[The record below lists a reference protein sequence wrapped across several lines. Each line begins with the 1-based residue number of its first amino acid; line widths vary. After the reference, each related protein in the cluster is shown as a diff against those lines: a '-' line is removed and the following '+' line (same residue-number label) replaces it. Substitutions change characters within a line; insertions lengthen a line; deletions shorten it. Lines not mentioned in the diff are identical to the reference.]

1 MIKDNGFENTSGNG
15 ELEDELLEA
24 LNKKGLLPTDE
35 ENAQES
41 ADTLKMPAMPKL
53 PDMPADAEETD
64 DEDAAAQ
71 PEEESLEEF
80 LSEDGAEEE
89 APEQGGDK
97 KAKKAKKSKRDSR
110 RFRYGSMATAV
121 TAVVAVLVVVLNV
134 VVSLL
139 ADRFPINIDLTQNKL
154 FSLSDNSV
162 EIAKSI
168 NKDVQVIV
176 FGSEDLYKNPNM
188 GSDYYQV
195 EALYKEIYKA
205 LQQYTSYS
213 GGKVTVKYEDLNL
226 NPQLATQYNKYEV
239 TSDDI
244 LLLCGDRYQKASFND
259 MYEISG
265 DGYTQAQTVSSK
277 VEVTLASRIKNV
289 MRDTV
294 QVVTAF
300 VGHEED
306 EDTVSALK
314 SIYEANGYEFK
325 ELNLASSEEIDAN
338 TVAGLIVGPTKDFT
352 AEEIE
357 RLQKWLDNDGK
368 LDRNLMVFADF
379 QAECKNLYEFLN
391 VEYGLEVTDNLVM
404 ETSLT
409 RTYRYSGFY
418 PYADTA
424 DTDFTKDLSGSA
436 NVLTPLTRQIVTH
449 KENNS
454 ENSLYNVPI
463 ITFPESAKLMK
474 IKDATDENASSEDD
488 KSFAADAYPI
498 NGMAASVKWTYV
510 DNEQVK
516 TNVIL
521 SGSTQMILAA
531 SQANVKNE
539 NVLMSALGAMTGVV
553 DDINVSTKSLERDT
567 ITFSD
572 STTLIVGLGVFT
584 VGIPVI
590 ILIICLVVFLK
601 RRHL

>member
-35 ENAQES
+35 ENA
-41 ADTLKMPAMPKL
+41 ADGETAGQGEAAEEAGPGE
-53 PDMPADAEETD
+53 DAED
-64 DEDAAAQ
+64 SAQ

-80 LSEDGAEEE
+80 LSEDAAEEE
-89 APEQGGDK
+89 TPEQDG
-97 KAKKAKKSKRDSR
+97 KAKGKKPKKSKMDSR
-110 RFRYGSMATAV
+110 RFRYGSMATAI

-162 EIAKSI
+162 AIAKSI
-168 NKDVQVIV
+168 DKDVQVIV
-176 FGSEDLYKNPNM
+176 FGSEDLYKNPNL
-188 GSDYYQV
+188 DAQYYQL

-239 TSDDI
+239 TSGDI
-244 LLLCGDRYQKASFND
+244 LLLCGDRYQKVSFND
-259 MYEISG
+259 MFEISG

-277 VEVTLASRIKNV
+277 VELTLASRIKNV
-289 MRDTV
+289 MKDKV
-294 QVVTAF
+294 QVITAF

-306 EDTVSALK
+306 ENTVSALK
-314 SIYEANGYEFK
+314 SIYEANGYDFK
-325 ELNLASSEEIDAN
+325 ELNLASSEEIDAG

-352 AEEIE
+352 ADEIE

-379 QAECKNLYEFLN
+379 QADCKNLYEFLN

-409 RTYRYSGFY
+409 RTFRYSGYY

>member
-162 EIAKSI
+162 AIAKSI
-168 NKDVQVIV
+168 DKDVQVIV
-176 FGSEDLYKNPNM
+176 FGSEDLYKNPNL
-188 GSDYYQV
+188 DAQYYQL

-239 TSDDI
+239 TSGDI
-244 LLLCGDRYQKASFND
+244 LLLCGDRYQKVSFND
-259 MYEISG
+259 MFEISG

-294 QVVTAF
+294 QVITAF

-306 EDTVSALK
+306 ENTVSALK
-314 SIYEANGYEFK
+314 SIYEANGYDFK
-325 ELNLASSEEIDAN
+325 ELNLASSEEIDAG

-352 AEEIE
+352 ADEIE

-379 QAECKNLYEFLN
+379 QADCKNLYEFLN

-409 RTYRYSGFY
+409 RTFRYSGYY

-436 NVLTPLTRQIVTH
+436 NVLPPLTRQIVTH

>member
-35 ENAQES
+35 EAA
-41 ADTLKMPAMPKL
+41 ADGETAGQGEAAEEAGPGE
-53 PDMPADAEETD
+53 DAED
-64 DEDAAAQ
+64 SAQ

-80 LSEDGAEEE
+80 LSEDAAEEE
-89 APEQGGDK
+89 APEQDG
-97 KAKKAKKSKRDSR
+97 KAKGKKPKKSKMDSR
-110 RFRYGSMATAV
+110 RFRYGSMATAI

-226 NPQLATQYNKYEV
+226 NPQLATQYTKYEV
-239 TSDDI
+239 TSGDI

-277 VEVTLASRIKNV
+277 VEVALASRIKNV

-294 QVVTAF
+294 QVITAF

-391 VEYGLEVTDNLVM
+391 VEYGLEVTDNLIM

-409 RTYRYSGFY
+409 RTFRYSGYY

-424 DTDFTKDLSGSA
+424 DTEFTKDLSGSG
-436 NVLTPLTRQIVTH
+436 NVLIPLTRQIITH
-449 KENNS
+449 KENNA
-454 ENSLYNVPI
+454 ENSLYNVPL
-463 ITFPESAKLMK
+463 ITSPESAKLMK

-498 NGMAASVKWTYV
+498 NGMAAAVKWTYV

-521 SGSTQMILAA
+521 SGSSQIILAA

-539 NVLMSALGAMTGVV
+539 NVLISALNAMTGVV

-590 ILIICLVVFLK
+590 ILVICLVVFLK

>member
-35 ENAQES
+35 EAA
-41 ADTLKMPAMPKL
+41 ADGETAGQGEAAEEAGPGE
-53 PDMPADAEETD
+53 DAED
-64 DEDAAAQ
+64 SAQ

-80 LSEDGAEEE
+80 LSEDAAEEE
-89 APEQGGDK
+89 TPEQDG
-97 KAKKAKKSKRDSR
+97 KAKGKKPKKSKMDSR
-110 RFRYGSMATAV
+110 RFRYGSMATAI

-239 TSDDI
+239 TSGDI

>member
-35 ENAQES
+35 ENA
-41 ADTLKMPAMPKL
+41 ADGETAGPGE
-53 PDMPADAEETD
+53 DAED
-64 DEDAAAQ
+64 SAQ

-80 LSEDGAEEE
+80 LSEDAAEEE
-89 APEQGGDK
+89 TPEQDG
-97 KAKKAKKSKRDSR
+97 KAKGKKPKKSKMDSR
-110 RFRYGSMATAV
+110 RFRYGSMATAI

-239 TSDDI
+239 TSGDI

-259 MYEISG
+259 MFEISG

>member
-1 MIKDNGFENTSGNG
+1 MRIRPATASWKTN
-15 ELEDELLEA
+15 LLEA

-35 ENAQES
+35 EAA
-41 ADTLKMPAMPKL
+41 ADGETAGQGEAAEEAGPGE
-53 PDMPADAEETD
+53 DAED
-64 DEDAAAQ
+64 SAQ

-80 LSEDGAEEE
+80 LSEDAAEEE
-89 APEQGGDK
+89 APEQDG
-97 KAKKAKKSKRDSR
+97 KAKGKKPKKSKMDSR
-110 RFRYGSMATAV
+110 RFRYGSMATAI

-239 TSDDI
+239 TSGDI

>member
-35 ENAQES
+35 EAA
-41 ADTLKMPAMPKL
+41 ADGETAGQGEAAEEAGPGE
-53 PDMPADAEETD
+53 DAED
-64 DEDAAAQ
+64 SAQ

-80 LSEDGAEEE
+80 LSEDAAEEE
-89 APEQGGDK
+89 APEQDG
-97 KAKKAKKSKRDSR
+97 KAKGKKPKKSKRDSR

-121 TAVVAVLVVVLNV
+121 TAVVTVLVVVLNV

-213 GGKVTVKYEDLNL
+213 GGKVSVKYEDLNL
-226 NPQLATQYNKYEV
+226 NPQLATQYTKYEV
-239 TSDDI
+239 TSGDI

-277 VEVTLASRIKNV
+277 VEVALASRIKNV

-294 QVVTAF
+294 QVITAF

-391 VEYGLEVTDNLVM
+391 VEYGLEVTDNLIM

-409 RTYRYSGFY
+409 RTFRYSGYY

-424 DTDFTKDLSGSA
+424 DTEFTKDLSGSG
-436 NVLTPLTRQIVTH
+436 NVLIPLTRQIITH
-449 KENNS
+449 KENNA
-454 ENSLYNVPI
+454 ENSLYNVPL
-463 ITFPESAKLMK
+463 ITSPESAKLMK

>member
-35 ENAQES
+35 EAA
-41 ADTLKMPAMPKL
+41 ADGETAGQGEAAEEAGPGE
-53 PDMPADAEETD
+53 DAED
-64 DEDAAAQ
+64 SAQ

-80 LSEDGAEEE
+80 LSEDAAEEE
-89 APEQGGDK
+89 APEQDG
-97 KAKKAKKSKRDSR
+97 KAKGKKPKKSKMDSR
-110 RFRYGSMATAV
+110 RFRYGSMATAI

-239 TSDDI
+239 TSGDI

-531 SQANVKNE
+531 SQAIVKNE

>member
-35 ENAQES
+35 EAA
-41 ADTLKMPAMPKL
+41 ADGETAGQGEAAEEAGPGE
-53 PDMPADAEETD
+53 DAED
-64 DEDAAAQ
+64 SAQ

-80 LSEDGAEEE
+80 LSEDAAEEE
-89 APEQGGDK
+89 APEQDG
-97 KAKKAKKSKRDSR
+97 KAKGKKPKKSKMDSR
-110 RFRYGSMATAV
+110 RFRYGSMATAI

-213 GGKVTVKYEDLNL
+213 GGKVMVKYEDLNL

-239 TSDDI
+239 TSGDI

>member
-35 ENAQES
+35 EAA
-41 ADTLKMPAMPKL
+41 ADGETAGQGEAAEEAGPGE
-53 PDMPADAEETD
+53 DAED
-64 DEDAAAQ
+64 SAQ

-80 LSEDGAEEE
+80 LSEDAAEEE
-89 APEQGGDK
+89 APEQDG
-97 KAKKAKKSKRDSR
+97 KAKGKKPKKSKMDSR
-110 RFRYGSMATAV
+110 RFRYGSMATAI

-213 GGKVTVKYEDLNL
+213 GGKVSVKYEDLNL
-226 NPQLATQYNKYEV
+226 NPQLATQYTKYEV
-239 TSDDI
+239 TSGDI

-277 VEVTLASRIKNV
+277 VEVALASRIKNV

-294 QVVTAF
+294 QVITAF

-391 VEYGLEVTDNLVM
+391 VEYGLEVTDNLIM

-409 RTYRYSGFY
+409 RTFRYSGYY

-424 DTDFTKDLSGSA
+424 DTEFTKDLSGSG
-436 NVLTPLTRQIVTH
+436 NVLIPLTRQIITH
-449 KENNS
+449 KENNA
-454 ENSLYNVPI
+454 ENSLYNVPL
-463 ITFPESAKLMK
+463 ITSPESAKLMK

-498 NGMAASVKWTYV
+498 NGMAAAVKWTYV

-590 ILIICLVVFLK
+590 ILVICLVVFLK

>member
-24 LNKKGLLPTDE
+24 LNQKGLLPTDE
-35 ENAQES
+35 EAA
-41 ADTLKMPAMPKL
+41 ADGETAGQGEAAEEAGPGE
-53 PDMPADAEETD
+53 DAED
-64 DEDAAAQ
+64 SAQ

-80 LSEDGAEEE
+80 LSEDAAEEE
-89 APEQGGDK
+89 APEQDG
-97 KAKKAKKSKRDSR
+97 KAKGKKPKKSKMDSR
-110 RFRYGSMATAV
+110 RFRYGSMATAI

-226 NPQLATQYNKYEV
+226 NPQLATQYTKYEV
-239 TSDDI
+239 TSGDI
-244 LLLCGDRYQKASFND
+244 LLLCGDRYQKVSFND
-259 MYEISG
+259 MFEISG

-277 VEVTLASRIKNV
+277 VELTLASRIKNV
-289 MRDTV
+289 MKDKV
-294 QVVTAF
+294 QVITAF

-306 EDTVSALK
+306 ENTVSALK
-314 SIYEANGYEFK
+314 SIYEANGYDFK
-325 ELNLASSEEIDAN
+325 ELNLASSEEIDAG

-352 AEEIE
+352 ADEIE

-379 QAECKNLYEFLN
+379 QADCKNLYEFLN

-409 RTYRYSGFY
+409 RTFRYSGYY

>member
-35 ENAQES
+35 EAA
-41 ADTLKMPAMPKL
+41 ADGETAGQGEAAEEAGPGE
-53 PDMPADAEETD
+53 DAED
-64 DEDAAAQ
+64 SAQ

-80 LSEDGAEEE
+80 LSEDAAEEE
-89 APEQGGDK
+89 APEQDG
-97 KAKKAKKSKRDSR
+97 KAKGKKPKKSKMDSR
-110 RFRYGSMATAV
+110 RFRYGSMATAI

-188 GSDYYQV
+188 RSDYYQV

-239 TSDDI
+239 TSGDI

>member
-35 ENAQES
+35 ENA
-41 ADTLKMPAMPKL
+41 ADGETAGQGEAAEEAGPGE
-53 PDMPADAEETD
+53 DAED
-64 DEDAAAQ
+64 SAQ

-80 LSEDGAEEE
+80 LSEDAAEEE
-89 APEQGGDK
+89 TPEQDG
-97 KAKKAKKSKRDSR
+97 KAKGKKPKKSKMDSR
-110 RFRYGSMATAV
+110 RFRYGSMATAI

-239 TSDDI
+239 TSGDI

-294 QVVTAF
+294 QVITAF

-306 EDTVSALK
+306 ENTVSALK
-314 SIYEANGYEFK
+314 SIYEANGYDFK

-391 VEYGLEVTDNLVM
+391 VEYGLEVTDNLIM

-409 RTYRYSGFY
+409 RTFRYSGYY

-424 DTDFTKDLSGSA
+424 DTEFTKDLSGSG

>member
-24 LNKKGLLPTDE
+24 LNQKGLLPTDE
-35 ENAQES
+35 EAA
-41 ADTLKMPAMPKL
+41 ADGETAGQGEAAEEAGPGE
-53 PDMPADAEETD
+53 DAED
-64 DEDAAAQ
+64 SAQ

-80 LSEDGAEEE
+80 LSEDAAEEE
-89 APEQGGDK
+89 APEQDG
-97 KAKKAKKSKRDSR
+97 KAKGKKPKKSKMDSR
-110 RFRYGSMATAV
+110 RFRYGSMATAI

-226 NPQLATQYNKYEV
+226 NPQLATQYTKYEV
-239 TSDDI
+239 TSGDI
-244 LLLCGDRYQKASFND
+244 LLLCGDRYQKVSFND
-259 MYEISG
+259 MFEISG

-277 VEVTLASRIKNV
+277 VELTLASRIKNV
-289 MRDTV
+289 MKDKV
-294 QVVTAF
+294 QVITAF

-306 EDTVSALK
+306 ENTVSALK
-314 SIYEANGYEFK
+314 SIYEANGYDFK
-325 ELNLASSEEIDAN
+325 ELNLASSEEIDAG
-338 TVAGLIVGPTKDFT
+338 TVAGLIAGPTKDFT
-352 AEEIE
+352 ADEIE

-379 QAECKNLYEFLN
+379 QADCKNLYEFLN

-409 RTYRYSGFY
+409 RTFRYSGYY

>member
-35 ENAQES
+35 EAA
-41 ADTLKMPAMPKL
+41 ADGETAGQGEAAEEAGPGE
-53 PDMPADAEETD
+53 DAED
-64 DEDAAAQ
+64 SAQ

-80 LSEDGAEEE
+80 LSEDAAEEE
-89 APEQGGDK
+89 APEQDG
-97 KAKKAKKSKRDSR
+97 KAKGKKPKKSKRDSR

-121 TAVVAVLVVVLNV
+121 TAVVTVLVVVLNV

-226 NPQLATQYNKYEV
+226 NPQLATQYKKYEV
-239 TSDDI
+239 TSGDI

-277 VEVTLASRIKNV
+277 VEVALASRIKNV

-294 QVVTAF
+294 QVITAF

-391 VEYGLEVTDNLVM
+391 VEYGLEVTDNLIM

-409 RTYRYSGFY
+409 RTFRYSGYY

-424 DTDFTKDLSGSA
+424 DTEFTKDLSGSG
-436 NVLTPLTRQIVTH
+436 NVLIPLTRQIITH
-449 KENNS
+449 KENNA
-454 ENSLYNVPI
+454 ENSLYNVPL
-463 ITFPESAKLMK
+463 ITSPESAKLMK

-498 NGMAASVKWTYV
+498 NGMAAAVKWTYV

-521 SGSTQMILAA
+521 SGSSQIILAA

-539 NVLMSALGAMTGVV
+539 NVLISALNAMTGVV

-590 ILIICLVVFLK
+590 ILVICLVVFLK

>member
-35 ENAQES
+35 EAA
-41 ADTLKMPAMPKL
+41 ADGETAGQGEAAEEAGPGE
-53 PDMPADAEETD
+53 DAED
-64 DEDAAAQ
+64 SAQ

-80 LSEDGAEEE
+80 LSEDAAEEE
-89 APEQGGDK
+89 APEQDG
-97 KAKKAKKSKRDSR
+97 KAKGKKPKKSKMDSR
-110 RFRYGSMATAV
+110 RFRYGSMATAI

-226 NPQLATQYNKYEV
+226 NAQLATQYNKYEV
-239 TSDDI
+239 TSGDI

>member
-35 ENAQES
+35 EAA
-41 ADTLKMPAMPKL
+41 ADGETAGQGEAAEEAGPGE
-53 PDMPADAEETD
+53 DAED
-64 DEDAAAQ
+64 SAQ

-80 LSEDGAEEE
+80 LSEDAAEEE
-89 APEQGGDK
+89 APEQDG
-97 KAKKAKKSKRDSR
+97 KAKGKKPKKSKRDSR

-121 TAVVAVLVVVLNV
+121 TAVVTVLVVVLNV

-213 GGKVTVKYEDLNL
+213 GGKVSVKYEDLNL
-226 NPQLATQYNKYEV
+226 NPQLATQYTKYEV
-239 TSDDI
+239 TSGDI

-277 VEVTLASRIKNV
+277 VEVALASRIKNV

-294 QVVTAF
+294 QVITAF

-391 VEYGLEVTDNLVM
+391 VEYGLEVTDNLIM

-409 RTYRYSGFY
+409 RTFRYSGYY

-424 DTDFTKDLSGSA
+424 DTEFTKDLSGSG
-436 NVLTPLTRQIVTH
+436 NVLIPLTRQIITH
-449 KENNS
+449 KENNA
-454 ENSLYNVPI
+454 ENSLYNVPL
-463 ITFPESAKLMK
+463 ITSPESAKLMK

-498 NGMAASVKWTYV
+498 NGMAAAVKWTYV

-521 SGSTQMILAA
+521 SGSSQIILAA

-539 NVLMSALGAMTGVV
+539 NVLISALNAMTGVV

-590 ILIICLVVFLK
+590 ILVICLVVFLK

>member
-24 LNKKGLLPTDE
+24 LNKKGLLPADE

-162 EIAKSI
+162 AIAKSI
-168 NKDVQVIV
+168 DKDVQVIV
-176 FGSEDLYKNPNM
+176 FGSEDLYKNPNL
-188 GSDYYQV
+188 DAQYYQL

-239 TSDDI
+239 TSGDI
-244 LLLCGDRYQKASFND
+244 LLLCGDRYQKVSFND
-259 MYEISG
+259 MFEISG

-277 VEVTLASRIKNV
+277 VELTLASRIKNV
-289 MRDTV
+289 MKDKV
-294 QVVTAF
+294 QVITAF

-306 EDTVSALK
+306 ENTVSALK
-314 SIYEANGYEFK
+314 SIYEANGYDFK
-325 ELNLASSEEIDAN
+325 ELNLASSEEIDAG

-352 AEEIE
+352 ADEIE

-379 QAECKNLYEFLN
+379 QADCKNLYEFLN

-409 RTYRYSGFY
+409 RTFRYSGYY

-424 DTDFTKDLSGSA
+424 DTDFTKDLSGSG
-436 NVLTPLTRQIVTH
+436 NVLTPLTRQIITH
-449 KENNS
+449 KENNA

-463 ITFPESAKLMK
+463 VTFPESAKLMK
-474 IKDATDENASSEDD
+474 IKDATDENASGEDD
-488 KSFAADAYPI
+488 KSFAADTYPI
-498 NGMAASVKWTYV
+498 NGMAAAVKWTYV

-521 SGSTQMILAA
+521 SGSSQIILAA

-539 NVLMSALGAMTGVV
+539 NVLMSALSAMTGVV

-567 ITFSD
+567 ISFSD
-572 STTLIVGLGVFT
+572 SATLIVGLGVFT
-584 VGIPVI
+584 VGIPVV
-590 ILIICLVVFLK
+590 ILVICLVVFLK

>member
-35 ENAQES
+35 ENA
-41 ADTLKMPAMPKL
+41 ADGETAGPGE
-53 PDMPADAEETD
+53 DAED
-64 DEDAAAQ
+64 SAQ

-80 LSEDGAEEE
+80 LSEDAAEEE
-89 APEQGGDK
+89 APEQDG
-97 KAKKAKKSKRDSR
+97 KAKGKKPKKSKMDSR
-110 RFRYGSMATAV
+110 RFRYGSMATAI

-239 TSDDI
+239 TSGDI

>member
-35 ENAQES
+35 EAA
-41 ADTLKMPAMPKL
+41 ADGETAGQGEAAEEAGPGE
-53 PDMPADAEETD
+53 DAED
-64 DEDAAAQ
+64 SAQ

-80 LSEDGAEEE
+80 LSEDAAEEE
-89 APEQGGDK
+89 APEQDG
-97 KAKKAKKSKRDSR
+97 KAKGKKPKKSKMDSR
-110 RFRYGSMATAV
+110 RFRYGSMATAI

-195 EALYKEIYKA
+195 ELYKEIYKA

-239 TSDDI
+239 TSGDI

>member
-35 ENAQES
+35 EAA
-41 ADTLKMPAMPKL
+41 ADGETAGQGEAAEEAGPGE
-53 PDMPADAEETD
+53 DAED
-64 DEDAAAQ
+64 SAQ

-80 LSEDGAEEE
+80 LSEDAAEEE
-89 APEQGGDK
+89 APEQDG
-97 KAKKAKKSKRDSR
+97 KAKGKKPKKSKMDSR
-110 RFRYGSMATAV
+110 RFRYGSMATAI

-239 TSDDI
+239 TSGDI

-265 DGYTQAQTVSSK
+265 DGYTQAQTVSTK

-391 VEYGLEVTDNLVM
+391 VEYGLEVTDNLIM

-409 RTYRYSGFY
+409 RTFRYSGYY

-424 DTDFTKDLSGSA
+424 DTEFTKDLSGSG
-436 NVLTPLTRQIVTH
+436 NVLIPLTRQIITH
-449 KENNS
+449 KENNA
-454 ENSLYNVPI
+454 ENSLYNVPL
-463 ITFPESAKLMK
+463 ITSPESAKLMK

-498 NGMAASVKWTYV
+498 NGMAAAVKWTYV

-521 SGSTQMILAA
+521 SGSSQIILAA

-539 NVLMSALGAMTGVV
+539 NVLISALNAMTGVV

-590 ILIICLVVFLK
+590 ILVICLVVFLK

>member
-24 LNKKGLLPTDE
+24 LNKKGLLPADE

-71 PEEESLEEF
+71 PEESLEEF

-97 KAKKAKKSKRDSR
+97 KTQKAKKSKRDSR

-162 EIAKSI
+162 AIAKSI
-168 NKDVQVIV
+168 DKDVQVIV
-176 FGSEDLYKNPNM
+176 FGSEDLYKNPNL
-188 GSDYYQV
+188 DAQYYQL

-239 TSDDI
+239 TSGDI
-244 LLLCGDRYQKASFND
+244 LLLCGDRYQKVSFND
-259 MYEISG
+259 MFEISG

-277 VEVTLASRIKNV
+277 VELTLASRIKNV
-289 MRDTV
+289 MKDKV
-294 QVVTAF
+294 QVITAF

-306 EDTVSALK
+306 ENTVSALK
-314 SIYEANGYEFK
+314 SIYEANGYDFK
-325 ELNLASSEEIDAN
+325 ELNLASSEEIDAG

-352 AEEIE
+352 ADEIE

-379 QAECKNLYEFLN
+379 QADCKNLYEFLN

-409 RTYRYSGFY
+409 RTFRYSGYY

-424 DTDFTKDLSGSA
+424 DTDFTKDLSGSG
-436 NVLTPLTRQIVTH
+436 NVLTPLTRQIITH
-449 KENNS
+449 KENNA

-463 ITFPESAKLMK
+463 VTFPESAKLMK

-498 NGMAASVKWTYV
+498 NGMAAAVKWTYV

-521 SGSTQMILAA
+521 SGSSQIILAA

-539 NVLMSALGAMTGVV
+539 NVLMSALSAMTGVV

-567 ITFSD
+567 ISFSD
-572 STTLIVGLGVFT
+572 SATLIVGLGVFT

>member
-35 ENAQES
+35 EAA
-41 ADTLKMPAMPKL
+41 ADGETAGQGEAAEEAGPGE
-53 PDMPADAEETD
+53 DAED
-64 DEDAAAQ
+64 SAQ

-80 LSEDGAEEE
+80 LSEDAAEEE
-89 APEQGGDK
+89 APEQDG
-97 KAKKAKKSKRDSR
+97 KAKGKKPKKSKMDSR
-110 RFRYGSMATAV
+110 RFRYGSMATAI

-154 FSLSDNSV
+154 FSLSNNSV

-239 TSDDI
+239 TSGDI

-277 VEVTLASRIKNV
+277 VEVALASRIKNV

-294 QVVTAF
+294 QVITAF

-391 VEYGLEVTDNLVM
+391 VEYGLEVTDNLIM

-409 RTYRYSGFY
+409 RTFRYSGYY

-424 DTDFTKDLSGSA
+424 DTEFTKDLSGSG
-436 NVLTPLTRQIVTH
+436 NVLIPLTRQIITH
-449 KENNS
+449 KENNA
-454 ENSLYNVPI
+454 ENSLYNVPL
-463 ITFPESAKLMK
+463 ITSPESAKLMK

-498 NGMAASVKWTYV
+498 NGMAAAVKWTYV

-521 SGSTQMILAA
+521 SGSSQIILAA

-539 NVLMSALGAMTGVV
+539 NVLISALNAMTGVV

-590 ILIICLVVFLK
+590 ILVICLVVFLK

>member
-35 ENAQES
+35 EAA
-41 ADTLKMPAMPKL
+41 ADGETAGQGEAAEEAGPGE
-53 PDMPADAEETD
+53 DAED
-64 DEDAAAQ
+64 SAQ

-80 LSEDGAEEE
+80 LSEDAAEEE
-89 APEQGGDK
+89 APEQDG
-97 KAKKAKKSKRDSR
+97 KAKGKKPKKSKMDSR
-110 RFRYGSMATAV
+110 RFRYGSMATAI

-239 TSDDI
+239 TSGDI

-391 VEYGLEVTDNLVM
+391 VEYGLEVTDNLIM

-409 RTYRYSGFY
+409 RTFRYSGYY

>member
-35 ENAQES
+35 ENA
-41 ADTLKMPAMPKL
+41 ADGETAGPGE
-53 PDMPADAEETD
+53 DAED
-64 DEDAAAQ
+64 SAQ

-80 LSEDGAEEE
+80 LSEDAAEEE
-89 APEQGGDK
+89 TPEQDG
-97 KAKKAKKSKRDSR
+97 KAKGKKPKKSKMDSR
-110 RFRYGSMATAV
+110 RFRYGSMATAI

-226 NPQLATQYNKYEV
+226 NPQLATQYTKYEV
-239 TSDDI
+239 TSGDI

-553 DDINVSTKSLERDT
+553 DDINVSTKLSL
-567 ITFSD
+567 IH
-572 STTLIVGLGVFT
+572 I
-584 VGIPVI
+584 
-590 ILIICLVVFLK
+590 
-601 RRHL
+601 

>member
-35 ENAQES
+35 EAA
-41 ADTLKMPAMPKL
+41 ADGETAGQGEAAEEAGPGE
-53 PDMPADAEETD
+53 DAED
-64 DEDAAAQ
+64 SAQ

-80 LSEDGAEEE
+80 LSEDAAEEE
-89 APEQGGDK
+89 APEQDG
-97 KAKKAKKSKRDSR
+97 KAKGKKPKKSKMDSR
-110 RFRYGSMATAV
+110 RFRYGSMATAI

-226 NPQLATQYNKYEV
+226 NPQLATQYTKYEV
-239 TSDDI
+239 TSGDI

-357 RLQKWLDNDGK
+357 RLQKSLDNDGK

-498 NGMAASVKWTYV
+498 NGMAAAVKWTYV

>member
-35 ENAQES
+35 EAA
-41 ADTLKMPAMPKL
+41 ADGETAGQGEAAEEAGPGE
-53 PDMPADAEETD
+53 DAED
-64 DEDAAAQ
+64 SAQ

-80 LSEDGAEEE
+80 LSEDAAEEE
-89 APEQGGDK
+89 APEQDG
-97 KAKKAKKSKRDSR
+97 KAKGKKPKKSKMDSR
-110 RFRYGSMATAV
+110 RFRYGSMATAI

-239 TSDDI
+239 TSGDI

-463 ITFPESAKLMK
+463 ITFQESAKLMK

>member
-1 MIKDNGFENTSGNG
+1 MINDNGFENTSGNG

-35 ENAQES
+35 EAA
-41 ADTLKMPAMPKL
+41 ADGETAGQGEAAEEAGPGE
-53 PDMPADAEETD
+53 DAED
-64 DEDAAAQ
+64 SAQ

-80 LSEDGAEEE
+80 LSEDAAEEE
-89 APEQGGDK
+89 APEQDG
-97 KAKKAKKSKRDSR
+97 KAKGKKPKKSKRDSR

-121 TAVVAVLVVVLNV
+121 TAVVTVLVVVLNV

-213 GGKVTVKYEDLNL
+213 GGKVSVKYEDLNL
-226 NPQLATQYNKYEV
+226 NPQLATQYTKYEV
-239 TSDDI
+239 TSGDI

-277 VEVTLASRIKNV
+277 VEVALASRIKNV

-294 QVVTAF
+294 QVITAF

-391 VEYGLEVTDNLVM
+391 VEYGLEVTDNLIM

-409 RTYRYSGFY
+409 RTFRYSGYY

-424 DTDFTKDLSGSA
+424 DTEFTKDLSGSG
-436 NVLTPLTRQIVTH
+436 NVLIPLTRQIITH
-449 KENNS
+449 KENNA
-454 ENSLYNVPI
+454 ENSLYNVPL
-463 ITFPESAKLMK
+463 ITSPESAKLMK

-498 NGMAASVKWTYV
+498 NGMAAAVKWTYV

-521 SGSTQMILAA
+521 SGSSQIILAA

-539 NVLMSALGAMTGVV
+539 NVLISALNAMTGVV

-590 ILIICLVVFLK
+590 ILVICLVVFLK

>member
-1 MIKDNGFENTSGNG
+1 MIKVIGFENSSGNG

-162 EIAKSI
+162 AIAKSI
-168 NKDVQVIV
+168 DKDVQVIV
-176 FGSEDLYKNPNM
+176 FGSEDLYKNPNL
-188 GSDYYQV
+188 DAQYYQL

-239 TSDDI
+239 TSGDI
-244 LLLCGDRYQKASFND
+244 LLLCGDRYQKVSFND
-259 MYEISG
+259 MFEISG

-294 QVVTAF
+294 QVITAF

-306 EDTVSALK
+306 ENTVSALK
-314 SIYEANGYEFK
+314 SIYEANGYDFK
-325 ELNLASSEEIDAN
+325 ELNLASSEEIDAG

-352 AEEIE
+352 ADEIE

-379 QAECKNLYEFLN
+379 QADCKNLYEFLN

-409 RTYRYSGFY
+409 RTFRYSGYY

>member
-35 ENAQES
+35 EAA
-41 ADTLKMPAMPKL
+41 ADGETAGQGEAAEEAGPGE
-53 PDMPADAEETD
+53 DAED
-64 DEDAAAQ
+64 SAQ

-80 LSEDGAEEE
+80 LSEDAAEEE
-89 APEQGGDK
+89 APEQDG
-97 KAKKAKKSKRDSR
+97 KAKGKKPKKSKMDSR
-110 RFRYGSMATAV
+110 RFRYGSMATAI

-226 NPQLATQYNKYEV
+226 NPQLATQYTKYEV
-239 TSDDI
+239 TSGDI

-409 RTYRYSGFY
+409 RTFRYSGFY

-436 NVLTPLTRQIVTH
+436 NVLPPLTRQIVTH

-498 NGMAASVKWTYV
+498 NGMAAAVKWTYV

>member
-35 ENAQES
+35 EAA
-41 ADTLKMPAMPKL
+41 ADGETAGQGEAAEEAGPGE
-53 PDMPADAEETD
+53 DAED
-64 DEDAAAQ
+64 SAQ

-80 LSEDGAEEE
+80 LSEDAAEEE
-89 APEQGGDK
+89 APEQDG
-97 KAKKAKKSKRDSR
+97 KAKGKKPKKSKMDSR
-110 RFRYGSMATAV
+110 RFRYGSMATAI

-226 NPQLATQYNKYEV
+226 NPQLATQYTKYEV
-239 TSDDI
+239 TSGDI

>member
-35 ENAQES
+35 EAA
-41 ADTLKMPAMPKL
+41 ADGETAGQGEAAEEAGPGE
-53 PDMPADAEETD
+53 DAED
-64 DEDAAAQ
+64 SAQ

-80 LSEDGAEEE
+80 LSEDAAEEE
-89 APEQGGDK
+89 APEQDG
-97 KAKKAKKSKRDSR
+97 KAKGKKPKKSKMDSR
-110 RFRYGSMATAV
+110 RFRYGSMATAI

-239 TSDDI
+239 TSGDI

-436 NVLTPLTRQIVTH
+436 NVLIPLTRQIVTH

>member
-35 ENAQES
+35 EAA
-41 ADTLKMPAMPKL
+41 ADGETAGQGEAAEEAGPGE
-53 PDMPADAEETD
+53 DAED
-64 DEDAAAQ
+64 SAQ

-80 LSEDGAEEE
+80 LSEDAAEEE
-89 APEQGGDK
+89 APEQDG
-97 KAKKAKKSKRDSR
+97 KAKGKKPKKSKMDSR
-110 RFRYGSMATAV
+110 RFRYGSMATAI

-239 TSDDI
+239 TSGDI

-300 VGHEED
+300 VGHEEN
-306 EDTVSALK
+306 TVSALK

>member
-1 MIKDNGFENTSGNG
+1 MIKDNGFESTSGNG

-35 ENAQES
+35 EAA
-41 ADTLKMPAMPKL
+41 ADGETAGQGEAAEEAGPGE
-53 PDMPADAEETD
+53 DAED
-64 DEDAAAQ
+64 SAQ

-80 LSEDGAEEE
+80 LSEDAAEEE
-89 APEQGGDK
+89 APEQDG
-97 KAKKAKKSKRDSR
+97 KAKGKKPKKSKMDSR
-110 RFRYGSMATAV
+110 RFRYGSMATAI

-239 TSDDI
+239 TSGDI

-277 VEVTLASRIKNV
+277 VEVALASRIKNV

-294 QVVTAF
+294 QVITAF

-391 VEYGLEVTDNLVM
+391 VEYGLEVTDNLIM

-409 RTYRYSGFY
+409 RTFRYSGYY

-424 DTDFTKDLSGSA
+424 DTEFTKDLSGSG
-436 NVLTPLTRQIVTH
+436 NVLIPLTRQIITH
-449 KENNS
+449 KENNA
-454 ENSLYNVPI
+454 ENSLYNVPL
-463 ITFPESAKLMK
+463 ITSPESAKLMK

-498 NGMAASVKWTYV
+498 NGMAAAVKWTYV

-521 SGSTQMILAA
+521 SGSSQIILAA

-539 NVLMSALGAMTGVV
+539 NVLISALNAMTGVV

-590 ILIICLVVFLK
+590 ILVICLVVFLK

>member
-35 ENAQES
+35 ENA
-41 ADTLKMPAMPKL
+41 ADGETAGQGEAAEEAGPGE
-53 PDMPADAEETD
+53 DAED
-64 DEDAAAQ
+64 SAQ

-80 LSEDGAEEE
+80 LSEDAAEEE
-89 APEQGGDK
+89 APEQDG
-97 KAKKAKKSKRDSR
+97 KAKGKKPKKSKMDSR
-110 RFRYGSMATAV
+110 RFRYGSMATAI

-226 NPQLATQYNKYEV
+226 NPQLATQYTKYEV
-239 TSDDI
+239 TSGDI

-294 QVVTAF
+294 QVITAF

-391 VEYGLEVTDNLVM
+391 VEYGLEVTDNLIM

-409 RTYRYSGFY
+409 RTFRYSGYY

-424 DTDFTKDLSGSA
+424 DTEFTKDLSGSG

>member
-80 LSEDGAEEE
+80 LSEDGTEEE

-162 EIAKSI
+162 AIAKSI
-168 NKDVQVIV
+168 DKDVQVIV
-176 FGSEDLYKNPNM
+176 FGSEDLYKNPNL
-188 GSDYYQV
+188 DAQYYQL

-239 TSDDI
+239 TSGDI
-244 LLLCGDRYQKASFND
+244 LLLCGDRYQKVSFND
-259 MYEISG
+259 MFEISG

-277 VEVTLASRIKNV
+277 VELTLASRIKNV
-289 MRDTV
+289 MKDKV
-294 QVVTAF
+294 QVITAF

-306 EDTVSALK
+306 ENTVSALK
-314 SIYEANGYEFK
+314 SIYEANGYDFK
-325 ELNLASSEEIDAN
+325 ELNLASSEEIDAG

-352 AEEIE
+352 ADEIE

-379 QAECKNLYEFLN
+379 QADCKNLYEFLN

-409 RTYRYSGFY
+409 RTFRYSGYY

-567 ITFSD
+567 ISFSD
-572 STTLIVGLGVFT
+572 SATLIVGLGVFT
-584 VGIPVI
+584 VGIPVV
-590 ILIICLVVFLK
+590 ILVICLVVFLK

>member
-162 EIAKSI
+162 AIAKSI
-168 NKDVQVIV
+168 DKDVQVIV
-176 FGSEDLYKNPNM
+176 FGSEDLYKNPNL
-188 GSDYYQV
+188 DAQYYQL

-239 TSDDI
+239 TSGDI
-244 LLLCGDRYQKASFND
+244 LLLCGDRYQKVSFND
-259 MYEISG
+259 MFEISG

-294 QVVTAF
+294 QVITAF

-306 EDTVSALK
+306 ENTVSALK
-314 SIYEANGYEFK
+314 SIYEANGYDFK
-325 ELNLASSEEIDAN
+325 ELNLASSEEIDAG

-352 AEEIE
+352 ADEIE

-379 QAECKNLYEFLN
+379 QADCKNLYEFLN

-409 RTYRYSGFY
+409 RTFRYSGYY

>member
-35 ENAQES
+35 EAV
-41 ADTLKMPAMPKL
+41 ADGETAGQGEAAEEAGPGE
-53 PDMPADAEETD
+53 DAED
-64 DEDAAAQ
+64 SAQ

-80 LSEDGAEEE
+80 LSEDAAEEE
-89 APEQGGDK
+89 APEQDG
-97 KAKKAKKSKRDSR
+97 KAKGKKPKKSKMDSR
-110 RFRYGSMATAV
+110 RFRYGSMATAI

-239 TSDDI
+239 TSGDI

-259 MYEISG
+259 MHEISG

>member
-35 ENAQES
+35 EAA
-41 ADTLKMPAMPKL
+41 ADGETAGQGEAAEEAGPGE
-53 PDMPADAEETD
+53 DAED
-64 DEDAAAQ
+64 SAQ

-80 LSEDGAEEE
+80 LSEDAAEEE
-89 APEQGGDK
+89 APEQDG
-97 KAKKAKKSKRDSR
+97 KAKGKKPKKSKMDSR
-110 RFRYGSMATAV
+110 RFRYGSMATAI

-239 TSDDI
+239 TSGDI

-277 VEVTLASRIKNV
+277 VEVALASRIKNV

-294 QVVTAF
+294 QVITAF

-391 VEYGLEVTDNLVM
+391 VEYGLEVTDNLIM

-409 RTYRYSGFY
+409 RTFRYSGYY

-424 DTDFTKDLSGSA
+424 DTEFTKDLSGSG
-436 NVLTPLTRQIVTH
+436 NVLIPLTRQIITH
-449 KENNS
+449 KENNA
-454 ENSLYNVPI
+454 ENSLYNVPL
-463 ITFPESAKLMK
+463 ITSPESAKLMK

-498 NGMAASVKWTYV
+498 NGMAAAVKWTYV

-521 SGSTQMILAA
+521 SGSSQIILAA

-539 NVLMSALGAMTGVV
+539 NVLISALNAMTGVV

-590 ILIICLVVFLK
+590 ILVICLVVFLK